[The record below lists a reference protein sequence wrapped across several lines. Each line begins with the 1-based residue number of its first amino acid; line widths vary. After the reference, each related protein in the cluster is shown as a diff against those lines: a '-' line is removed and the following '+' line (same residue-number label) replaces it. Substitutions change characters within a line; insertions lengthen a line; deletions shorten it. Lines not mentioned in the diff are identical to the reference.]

1 MVQTEQM
8 PLEQM
13 VFTGTWELL
22 RQAYD
27 MKDID
32 ENWDL
37 LLEKAE
43 MFQARFADT
52 FVSGLSADLL
62 TSVMRHIEAVK
73 GMEKK
78 GGASHAEHYPMGR

>member
-1 MVQTEQM
+1 MVQTEQI

-13 VFTGTWELL
+13 VFTGAWELL
-22 RQAYD
+22 LQAYD

-32 ENWDL
+32 ENWNL

-43 MFQARFADT
+43 MFQAQFADT

-62 TSVMRHIEAVK
+62 ASVMRHIEAVK

-78 GGASHAEHYPMGR
+78 GGASHAKHYPMG

>member
-1 MVQTEQM
+1 MVQTEQI

-22 RQAYD
+22 LQAYD

-52 FVSGLSADLL
+52 FVSDLSADLL

-78 GGASHAEHYPMGR
+78 GGASHAEYHSMGR